1 MKARLTHGRTRSQF
15 VCALA
20 AGALIATAPLAQAW
34 AEIAPDVRS
43 QSSTQMSSEPELV
56 YINTVS
62 DSSVRT
68 QNFNENWKFYLG
80 DASGAEG
87 EQFDDSAWKNV
98 DLPHDYS
105 IDQGYT
111 TAGEAESGY
120 KLGGIGWYRKS
131 FTVGEALKGK
141 TVRIDFDGVY
151 MDSTVWVN
159 GHQLGNHPYGYS
171 PFSYD
176 ITEYLKFGES
186 NTITVKANHQT
197 PSSRWYSG
205 SGIGRDVD
213 LVITD
218 PVHVDRDGVV
228 VTTPELSDSN
238 KTQVKTHLKT
248 VVTNKGNK
256 DASVK
261 VVQTVIPRGGTP
273 EQAIARVE
281 SAATNIAAG
290 ASATVEQDA
299 ITTAAPELWT
309 LDNPNLY
316 TVRTEIKQE
325 DRVVDSYD
333 VDFGYRF
340 FNFDANTGFSLNG
353 EGMKLKGVCM
363 HHDQGSL
370 GSVDTHDALER
381 QVKLLKNM
389 GCNSIRATHNPHSR
403 ELTEICNE
411 QGMLLVLEMFDGWTS
426 AKNDNRNDYSRF
438 FNQAM
443 GESEL
448 IDGEASKTW
457 AQFDLEQSMKR
468 DINAPSV
475 IMWSLGNEMT
485 EGTGG
490 IANFQQVQKN
500 LITWAQAVDTTRP
513 ITTGDNK
520 FKGGE
525 QATELNPAGIAD
537 AGGIVGFN
545 YMDGNRYKDVHQKAP
560 HVEALRIRDRFCHQ
574 QPWRVHHQGQQQAQ
588 RRQVA
593 DVVRQVRGVVGS
605 HRLQGVVRHHHQ
617 RLYGWR
623 ICVDRF

>member
-1 MKARLTHGRTRSQF
+1 MNARLTHGRTRNQLI
-15 VCALA
+15 CALA
-20 AGALIATAPLAQAW
+20 AGALIATAPLVQAW
-34 AEIAPDVRS
+34 AEIAPEVRS

-56 YINTVS
+56 YINTLG
-62 DSSVRT
+62 DPSVRS

-105 IDQGYT
+105 IDQEYT

-151 MDSTVWVN
+151 MDSTVWIN

-176 ITEYLKFGES
+176 ITDYLKFGES
-186 NTITVKANHQT
+186 NTIAVKVNHQT

-299 ITTAAPELWT
+299 ITTTAPDSGPWMILTCIPFAPRSSRKIVSSTRMT
-309 LDNPNLY
+309 LTSG
-316 TVRTEIKQE
+316 TVSSTSTPIR
-325 DRVVDSYD
+325 
-333 VDFGYRF
+333 
-340 FNFDANTGFSLNG
+340 GFPS
-353 EGMKLKGVCM
+353 MV
-363 HHDQGSL
+363 
-370 GSVDTHDALER
+370 
-381 QVKLLKNM
+381 
-389 GCNSIRATHNPHSR
+389 RA
-403 ELTEICNE
+403 
-411 QGMLLVLEMFDGWTS
+411 
-426 AKNDNRNDYSRF
+426 
-438 FNQAM
+438 
-443 GESEL
+443 
-448 IDGEASKTW
+448 
-457 AQFDLEQSMKR
+457 
-468 DINAPSV
+468 
-475 IMWSLGNEMT
+475 
-485 EGTGG
+485 
-490 IANFQQVQKN
+490 
-500 LITWAQAVDTTRP
+500 
-513 ITTGDNK
+513 
-520 FKGGE
+520 
-525 QATELNPAGIAD
+525 
-537 AGGIVGFN
+537 
-545 YMDGNRYKDVHQKAP
+545 
-560 HVEALRIRDRFCHQ
+560 
-574 QPWRVHHQGQQQAQ
+574 
-588 RRQVA
+588 
-593 DVVRQVRGVVGS
+593 
-605 HRLQGVVRHHHQ
+605 
-617 RLYGWR
+617 
-623 ICVDRF
+623 

>member
-1 MKARLTHGRTRSQF
+1 
-15 VCALA
+15 
-20 AGALIATAPLAQAW
+20 
-34 AEIAPDVRS
+34 
-43 QSSTQMSSEPELV
+43 MSSEPELV

-105 IDQGYT
+105 IDQEYT

-261 VVQTVIPRGGTP
+261 VVQTVIPRGGTS

-448 IDGEASKTW
+448 IDGEASK
-457 AQFDLEQSMKR
+457 R
-468 DINAPSV
+468 GPS
-475 IMWSLGNEMT
+475 
-485 EGTGG
+485 
-490 IANFQQVQKN
+490 
-500 LITWAQAVDTTRP
+500 LISS
-513 ITTGDNK
+513 
-520 FKGGE
+520 
-525 QATELNPAGIAD
+525 NP
-537 AGGIVGFN
+537 
-545 YMDGNRYKDVHQKAP
+545 
-560 HVEALRIRDRFCHQ
+560 
-574 QPWRVHHQGQQQAQ
+574 
-588 RRQVA
+588 
-593 DVVRQVRGVVGS
+593 
-605 HRLQGVVRHHHQ
+605 
-617 RLYGWR
+617 
-623 ICVDRF
+623 